1 MSGEEQAV
9 TPEAAA
15 ELAYRDPEPLPEDD
29 LEHYSGEWVAVRDG
43 KVVAHHP
50 QLEEL
55 QAHPDVQPSDDVFP
69 IGEPP
74 TGFYTISA

>member
-1 MSGEEQAV
+1 MSDQEQA
-9 TPEAAA
+9 A
-15 ELAYRDPEPLPEDD
+15 LPEDD
-29 LEHYSGEWVAVRDG
+29 LEHYSGEWVAMRDG

-55 QAHPDVQPSDDVFP
+55 QTNPDVLPADDVFP

-74 TGFYTISA
+74 AGFYTISA

>member
-1 MSGEEQAV
+1 M
-9 TPEAAA
+9 
-15 ELAYRDPEPLPEDD
+15 
-29 LEHYSGEWVAVRDG
+29 RDG

-55 QAHPDVQPSDDVFP
+55 QADPACRPSDDVFP

-74 TGFYTISA
+74 AGFYTINV